1 MNEKVKNLIQQEKER
16 LDVSK
21 KQMRDKHL
29 MSLGLIDENKSDRKY
44 QGYFSESA
52 IWDGE
57 KQMYYTGT
65 DYALDVTDEE
75 YDEICK
81 YFSPTPTPEKKVKVD
96 YQGSGVKTLNG
107 FGTYFF
113 VIASI
118 AVLVAVIGF
127 IMYLANDMDYSSE
140 RANAMI
146 GISLASS
153 FFPIAI
159 GTFAG
164 GAICKGLSTIA
175 KTALY
180 KRILIEGQYR
190 FVE

>member
-44 QGYFSESA
+44 QDYFSESA
-52 IWDGE
+52 IWDSE

-81 YFSPTPTPEKKVKVD
+81 YFSPTPEKKVKVD

-107 FGTYFF
+107 FGTFFF

-118 AVLVAVIGF
+118 AVLVAVICF
-127 IMYLANDMDYSSE
+127 IMYLAMDYSSE

-159 GTFAG
+159 GAFAG